1 MKKFMD
7 AGISGEVAA
16 LYMCQISE
24 NSNSD
29 DVIAWAKHPEL
40 AIDILVQCP
49 ERFSA
54 DLVKFY
60 AGHFQK
66 HPEIT
71 WWCIP
76 RYPKEFSPHD
86 VANLVLA
93 GIDFVNSS
101 RHVELFS
108 TQSSWTDLFN
118 DEQIK
123 ELQQGKSRR
132 K

>member
-1 MKKFMD
+1 M
-7 AGISGEVAA
+7 G
-16 LYMCQISE
+16 
-24 NSNSD
+24 
-29 DVIAWAKHPEL
+29 KHPER
-40 AIDILVQCP
+40 AYVILVQCP

-54 DLVKFY
+54 DLVKFMQVIFKNIRKLRGG
-60 AGHFQK
+60 AF
-66 HPEIT
+66 
-71 WWCIP
+71 P

-108 TQSSWTDLFN
+108 TQSSWTNLFN

-123 ELQQGKSRR
+123 ELQPRQSPVGSENSLQQVRY
-132 K
+132 